1 LTPALQ
7 AAAIHYFLPIHFSA
21 FVSGILRH
29 LTLALLLCAL
39 PFALC
44 AQTNFIPLERGDYE
58 EREEKLMF
66 SPGVELSGDYRFRM
80 ATLQGSNY
88 PESLP
93 GRNTPEETAMD
104 HDLRLRLKST
114 VHRTSILNLEL
125 ATGQSPWHNAN
136 LRRNRSTWAQGAD
149 GQEASVSA
157 RQVYLDLRFSPR
169 NTLRIGKQEVTIGDR
184 RGKVFDGVLTGI
196 SQPKC
201 SAGTWCYQLGGMRM
215 ASAGGDWLYYLSL
228 DYPFFYE
235 VDANGRPLNILRVEL
250 FRIQYTEH
258 DIPVGLNNVPRSL
271 PDNMTVPGSWTASNR
286 WSGYSVWD
294 KSSGDY
300 TPLFYH
306 AHGQEY
312 FGLRL
317 LWETPNLEVYLDLV
331 NNFGNRRY
339 YKYNQRKTLTQH
351 KVAGRAG
358 ELELTYRDEIHATT
372 LVYLYAS
379 GDKDLGDTQA
389 NYARSLDGYFEI
401 MPGSYRGTQ
410 FYFNGGSTHL
420 NSGTGLGHSVNNI
433 SMIGLRYRYN
443 IPEEDF
449 VYRFGLYQLRRN
461 LAVTDAKGQSTKD
474 IGMEWDNTFSFKL
487 TPHVQAH
494 VDLNLFLA
502 GRAFA
507 YDDHSTPPGLSKMIV
522 HAAGRVLY
530 RF

>member
-1 LTPALQ
+1 M
-7 AAAIHYFLPIHFSA
+7 
-21 FVSGILRH
+21 SGILHR
-29 LTLALLLCAL
+29 LTLALLFCAL
-39 PFALC
+39 PFALL

-80 ATLQGSNY
+80 STIQGSSF
-88 PESLP
+88 PASLP
-93 GRNTPEETAMD
+93 GRNTPEDVAMD
-104 HDLRLRLKST
+104 HDLRLHLKST
-114 VHRTSILNLEL
+114 VHRTSTLNLEL

-157 RQVYLDLRFSPR
+157 RQVYLDLKFNPR
-169 NTLRIGKQEVTIGDR
+169 NTLRFGKQEVNIGDR
-184 RGKVFDGVLTGI
+184 RGKVFNGVLTGI
-196 SQPKC
+196 SQPEC
-201 SAGTWCYQLGGMRM
+201 RAGTWCYQLGGMRL

-235 VDANGRPLNILRVEL
+235 VDANGKPINILRVEL

-271 PDNMTVPGSWTASNR
+271 PDNMTVPSSWTAANR
-286 WSGYSVWD
+286 WPGYAVWN
-294 KSSGDY
+294 KGSDY

-317 LWETPNLEVYLDLV
+317 LWETPNFEFYLDLV

-339 YKYNQRKTLTQH
+339 YKYNQRQTLTSY
-351 KVAGRAG
+351 KLTGRAA
-358 ELELTYRDEIHATT
+358 ELELTYRDNIHATT
-372 LVYLYAS
+372 LVFLYAS
-379 GDKDLGDTQA
+379 GDEDFGDTQA
-389 NYARSLDGYFEI
+389 NHARTLKGYFEI
-401 MPGSYRGTQ
+401 MPGSYGGTQ
-410 FYFNGGSTHL
+410 FYFNGGSTNL
-420 NSGTGLGHSVNNI
+420 NSGTGLGHSINNTR
-433 SMIGLRYRYN
+433 MTGLRYRYN

-449 VYRFGLYQLRRN
+449 SYRFGLYQLKRN
-461 LAVTDAKGQSTKD
+461 LAVTNTKGNSVKD
-474 IGMEWDNTFSFKL
+474 IGIEWDNTFSFKL

-494 VDLNLFLA
+494 IDINLFLA

-507 YDDHSTPPGLSKMIV
+507 YDDHSTALGITKMIT
-522 HAAGRVLY
+522 HTAARVLY
-530 RF
+530 HF